1 LLFNST
7 SYLLFMP
14 LVVLAFYQLTPRG
27 RRALLLVASYFFYA
41 TSALTI
47 FPADHYPQWTRQ
59 HWLHQVLR
67 IGALHTLLIIFTTL
81 FNYWIGRMIG
91 ATPDADE
98 GVVTPG
104 SRPATHSRHPD
115 VKSLP
120 NAVQRRLWLIVGLV
134 VNLSVLSVYKYA
146 GFFSQNI
153 VTLIHSAKLG
163 PLNWILP
170 LGISFYTFE
179 VISYLVDVYLGMT
192 RPIRSLLDMALYVS
206 FFPHLIAGPIIRSED
221 LVPQLTADRPL
232 QWENIRNGIAR
243 FLWGMIKKIYFADVM
258 AKVAAEIYGGASTAS
273 GSALV
278 IGTYAFAVQIYC
290 DFSAYSDMAIG
301 SAMLL
306 GIKLPENF
314 DMPYISC
321 SIREFWRRW
330 HISLSTWLRDYLYIP
345 LGGSRKGNLRTYV
358 NLMITMLLGGLWHG
372 AGWNWI
378 LWGGLQGGMMCG
390 ERAIGLSENAPIS
403 LPWRLVRWLVTFH
416 LICAS
421 WILFRAKDL
430 SQAAMIFKR
439 ICTLAPGTVPVD
451 SRPLIYLAILILAE
465 VLGLRAKWV
474 ELMNQRPAFARWAT
488 YGAVAIF
495 VLTFQRATNPE
506 FIYFQF

>member
-7 SYLLFMP
+7 SYLIFLP
-14 LVVLAFYQLTPRG
+14 IVVLAYYRLTPQG
-27 RRALLLVASYFFYA
+27 RRWLLLAASYFFYA

-47 FPADHYPQWTRQ
+47 FPADHYPQWTR
-59 HWLHQVLR
+59 HYWLHQILR
-67 IGALHTLLIIFTTL
+67 IGILHTSLIVGTTL
-81 FNYWIGRMIG
+81 FNYLIGRLIG
-91 ATPDADE
+91 GAPDADA
-98 GVVTPG
+98 GIVAPG

-115 VKSLP
+115 VASLP
-120 NAVQRRLWLIVGLV
+120 NAARRRLWLVVGLV
-134 VNLSVLSVYKYA
+134 ANLSVLCVYKYA

-153 VTLIHSAKLG
+153 VALIHGAKLQ

-221 LVPQLTADRPL
+221 LVPQLTADRPF
-232 QWENIRNGIAR
+232 QWESIRNGIAR
-243 FLWGMIKKIYFADVM
+243 FVWGMIKKIYVADVM
-258 AKVAAEIYGGASTAS
+258 AKVAAEVYGGASGAS
-273 GSALV
+273 ASALML
-278 IGTYAFAVQIYC
+278 GTYAFAVQIYC

-301 SAMLL
+301 SAMML

-345 LGGSRKGNLRTYV
+345 LGGSRKGNVRTYV
-358 NLMITMLLGGLWHG
+358 NLMVTMLLGGLWHG

-378 LWGGLQGGMMCG
+378 LWGAMQGGMMCG
-390 ERAIGLSENAPIS
+390 ERAIGLSEKAPAS
-403 LPWRLVRWLVTFH
+403 LSWRLVRWIVTFH
-416 LICAS
+416 LVCAS

-430 SQAAMIFKR
+430 TTAAMIFKR
-439 ICTLAPGTVPVD
+439 IFTLAPGDVPVD
-451 SRPLIYLAILILAE
+451 YRPLVYLAILLLAD
-465 VLGLRAKWV
+465 VLCLRSKWAG
-474 ELMNQRPAFARWAT
+474 LMNQRPVLARWAT
-488 YGAVAIF
+488 YAAVALF

>member
-7 SYLLFMP
+7 SYLIFLP
-14 LVVLAFYQLTPRG
+14 LVVIAFYRLTPQG
-27 RRALLLVASYFFYA
+27 RRWLLVAASYFFYA

-59 HWLHQVLR
+59 FWLHQVLR
-67 IGALHTLLIIFTTL
+67 IGALHTSLIIFTTL
-81 FNYWIGRMIG
+81 FNFIIGKMIG
-91 ATPDADE
+91 GAPDAEE
-98 GVVTPG
+98 GIVPAG
-104 SRPATHSRHPD
+104 SRPATHSRHPN
-115 VKSLP
+115 VAALP
-120 NAVQRRLWLIVGLV
+120 DASRRRFWLIVGLV
-134 VNLSVLSVYKYA
+134 VNLSILCVYKYA

-153 VTLIHSAKLG
+153 IALVHGAKLQ

-192 RPIRSLLDMALYVS
+192 RPILSLLDMALYVS

-221 LVPQLTADRPL
+221 LVPQLTADRPFE
-232 QWENIRNGIAR
+232 WDNIRGGIAR
-243 FLWGMIKKIYFADVM
+243 FVWGMIKKIYVADVM
-258 AKVAAEIYGGASTAS
+258 AKVAAEVYGGASNAS
-273 GSALV
+273 ASALML
-278 IGTYAFAVQIYC
+278 GTYAFAVQIYC

-301 SAMLL
+301 SAMML

-345 LGGSRKGNLRTYV
+345 LGGSRKGNIRTYV
-358 NLMITMLLGGLWHG
+358 NLMLTMLLGGLWHG

-378 LWGGLQGGMMCG
+378 LWGAMQGGMMCG
-390 ERAIGLSENAPIS
+390 ERAVGLSERPPAS
-403 LPWRLVRWLVTFH
+403 LPWRLVRWLITFH
-416 LICAS
+416 LVCAS

-430 SQAAMIFKR
+430 SGAAMIFKR
-439 ICTLAPGTVPVD
+439 IFTLASGDVPVD
-451 SRPLIYLAILILAE
+451 YRPLVYLAILLLAD
-465 VLGLRAKWV
+465 VLSLRTKWAS
-474 ELMNQRPAFARWAT
+474 LMNNRPLLARWAT
-488 YGAVAIF
+488 YGAVALF
-495 VLTFQRATNPE
+495 VLTFQRASNPE